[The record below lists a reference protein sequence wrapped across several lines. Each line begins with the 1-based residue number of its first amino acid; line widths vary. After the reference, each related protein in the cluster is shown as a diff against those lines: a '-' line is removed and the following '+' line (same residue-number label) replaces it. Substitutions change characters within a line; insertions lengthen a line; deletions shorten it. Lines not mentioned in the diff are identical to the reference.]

1 MSEWGHFWKKYNNY
15 VNNFEFRT
23 IKTTKQLQAEPEK

>member
-1 MSEWGHFWKKYNNY
+1 MFEWGHFWKKYNY